1 LYNGARLD
9 SEEQR
14 LLSDDPQSQQGEAFR
29 LGEEISH
36 EAETGSVDVTLT
48 DETYIQMESH

>member
-1 LYNGARLD
+1 
-9 SEEQR
+9 
-14 LLSDDPQSQQGEAFR
+14 

-48 DETYIQMESH
+48 DETYIQMESHWCFCCRKVGEPPKNKPR